1 MALLERT
8 APLSCSPLPA
18 AEVEQDA
25 GVVAA
30 VTCLPPDAPAV
41 RVLIQVFADSTELGA
56 EWRSRIEAAAPPLDE
71 SEEACR
77 DGRPGTRKWGFGD
90 IACLVDD
97 GVAEAWWTD
106 RRTQTLGR
114 IEGASDDVTT
124 VYEWWRTTARPLG
137 RTEGEEAAPPARP
150 DASEGPTISDPP
162 ALVRVPGP
170 PRAISCDATGESI
183 PDEWGR
189 AWRIKNIDLLERG
202 GYERVVVNLVRT
214 GRNRTDQ
221 PTQAGIERMPRSR
234 VATAVPGAPR
244 PRRGRTAIVVR
255 LDGVREGPDLR
266 GYRPSGTD
274 LARELSVVRDDRGRV
289 VIISVP
295 PGTCYQLRIPVWGDS
310 ASGEEARAEVYI
322 DLKER

>member
-1 MALLERT
+1 MS
-8 APLSCSPLPA
+8 PLDCSPSTA
-18 AEVEQDA
+18 AELGEDA
-25 GVVAA
+25 GVVAE
-30 VTCLPPDAPAV
+30 VICLPQDESAQRLTV
-41 RVLIQVFADSTELGA
+41 RDYVGSTELRAGWQA
-56 EWRSRIEAAAPPLDE
+56 QLDAASSSLDE
-71 SEEACR
+71 SEDACR
-77 DGRPGTRKWGFGD
+77 DGRTGTRKWGFGD
-90 IACLVDD
+90 IACLVGDE
-97 GVAEAWWTD
+97 VAEVWWTD
-106 RRTQTLGR
+106 RRTQTFGI
-114 IEGASDDVTT
+114 IEGTIADVAPIF
-124 VYEWWRTTARPLG
+124 EWWRTTARTWG
-137 RTEGEEAAPPARP
+137 RLQDEDAAAPERP
-150 DASEGPTISDPP
+150 RSTEEPTPTGPP

-170 PRAISCDATGESI
+170 PRAISCEATGESI

-189 AWRIKNIDLLERG
+189 TWRIKNIDLLERG